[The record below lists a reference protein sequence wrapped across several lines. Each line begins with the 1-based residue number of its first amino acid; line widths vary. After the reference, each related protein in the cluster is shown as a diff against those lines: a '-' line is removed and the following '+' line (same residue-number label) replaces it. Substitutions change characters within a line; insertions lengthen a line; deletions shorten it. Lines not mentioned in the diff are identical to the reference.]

1 VIVCNKLLT
10 VEIIIKLTHFKIQKI
25 TKLNP
30 LKLQIQ
36 TEKICTAQTQE
47 IIAQKNI

>member
-1 VIVCNKLLT
+1 MLLNLHR
-10 VEIIIKLTHFKIQKI
+10 IKGLFQLLFNLYKARTFSKKF
-25 TKLNP
+25 
-30 LKLQIQ
+30 QIQ